1 MCSGIVPCG
10 QAAMV
15 GGGGRW
21 PEEQEIAGFGEVMW
35 PGPSQA
41 SPPSL
46 GSPHHSPINAPFEAC
61 TGIL

>member
-1 MCSGIVPCG
+1 
-10 QAAMV
+10 MV

-46 GSPHHSPINAPFEAC
+46 GSPHRSPINAPFEAC